1 MDKLS
6 LLQSVPIFSDL
17 SPSDLNKIAERMI
30 QRTYTKGQMILLED
44 DLGQTFFVI
53 GGGSVKITRLSDDG
67 REVILAMLGE
77 SDFFGEMSLL
87 DGAGRSANVVALE
100 ASEVLTLARNDF
112 LEILQEYPKI
122 SISLL
127 EELTQRIRK
136 SDQQIESLSLSDVE
150 QRIGITL
157 IRLAEEL
164 GTIKH
169 GTVKINDL
177 PYQQDIANMAGT
189 SRETVSRTFKL
200 LEEKGLVTREGRTLT
215 IYNFNQFTK
224 TFS

>member
-17 SPSDLNKIAERMI
+17 SPSDLNKIAQRMI
-30 QRTYTKGQMILLED
+30 RRTYTKGQMILLED

-53 GGGSVKITRLSDDG
+53 AEGSVKITRLSDDG

-100 ASEVLTLARNDF
+100 SSEVLTLARNDF
-112 LEILQEYPKI
+112 LEILEEYPKI
-122 SISLL
+122 SISFL

-164 GTIKH
+164 GSIKH
-169 GTVKINDL
+169 GTVKINNL

-200 LEEKGLVTREGRTLT
+200 LEEKVL
-215 IYNFNQFTK
+215 
-224 TFS
+224 

>member
-1 MDKLS
+1 MNKLS

-17 SPSDLNKIAERMI
+17 SPADLNKIAERMI

-100 ASEVLTLARNDF
+100 SSEVLTLASNDF
-112 LEILQEYPKI
+112 LEILQDYPKI

-164 GTIKH
+164 GTIKR
-169 GTVKINDL
+169 GSVKIKNL

-200 LEEKGLVTREGRTLT
+200 LEEKGLVTREGRKLT

>member
-30 QRTYTKGQMILLED
+30 QRTYAKGQMILLED

-87 DGAGRSANVVALE
+87 DGAGRSANVVALDS
-100 ASEVLTLARNDF
+100 SEVLTLSRNDF

-169 GTVKINDL
+169 GNVKINNL

-200 LEEKGLVTREGRTLT
+200 LEEKGLVAREGRKLT

>member
-17 SPSDLNKIAERMI
+17 SPSDLNKIAERMVL
-30 QRTYTKGQMILLED
+30 RAFTKGQMILLED

-53 GGGSVKITRLSDDG
+53 AGGSVKITRLSADG

-112 LEILQEYPKI
+112 LEILQDYPKI

-164 GTIKH
+164 GTIKR
-169 GTVKINDL
+169 GSVKIKDL

-200 LEEKGLVTREGRTLT
+200 LEEKGLVTREGRKLT

>member
-1 MDKLS
+1 MNKLS

-17 SPSDLNKIAERMI
+17 SPADLNKIAERMI
-30 QRTYTKGQMILLED
+30 RRTYTKGQMILLED

-53 GGGSVKITRLSDDG
+53 GEGSVKITRLSDEG

-112 LEILQEYPKI
+112 LEILQAYPKI

-200 LEEKGLVTREGRTLT
+200 LEEKGLLVREGRKLT
-215 IYNFNQFTK
+215 IYNFNQFTI